1 MSWDPYDGPDKDRG
15 DNNGLIR
22 LYHTLNLFDGSDWT
36 TEGTISGHLWCYFFV
51 PANFIKVGAN
61 TFEYQRCFKFVHEQ
75 VEVNGK
81 VTGVPHGFTAT
92 EGGPQPLEQGYI
104 TDGKVVDGK
113 TVKIW
118 HADYVDRK
126 TSQMKTSKINRLPYL
141 VIPDYGDPGYKESIE
156 YFKPVPGVW

>member
-1 MSWDPYDGPDKDRG
+1 MGWDPYEGPREDRASG
-15 DNNGLIR
+15 NGLIR
-22 LYHTLNLFDGSDWT
+22 LYSPNLTDGTWS
-36 TEGTISGHLWCYFFV
+36 TEGPIDGKIWWYFSV
-51 PANFIKVGAN
+51 PPGFIKTGAN
-61 TFEYQRCFKFVHEQ
+61 TFEFQRCFKFVHEQ

-104 TDGKVVDGK
+104 TDGKVVDCK

-126 TSQMKTSKINRLPYL
+126 TAQLQTDPKTKLPYL
-141 VIPDYGDPGYKESIE
+141 VVPDYEDPGYKEE
-156 YFKPVPGVW
+156 RRYFLPLPSEW